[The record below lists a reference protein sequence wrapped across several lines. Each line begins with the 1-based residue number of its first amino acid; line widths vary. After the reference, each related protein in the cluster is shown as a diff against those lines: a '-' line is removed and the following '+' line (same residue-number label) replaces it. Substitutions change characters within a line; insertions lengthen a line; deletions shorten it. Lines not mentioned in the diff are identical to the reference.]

1 MTTALQCLKGH
12 KSVGLLCSLSVIV
25 LIVLIV
31 PIVLIVLIVLIVIN
45 VINDYNL
52 CLCLCNVSSSL

>member
-1 MTTALQCLKGH
+1 MSQRSQICRIALF
-12 KSVGLLCSLSVIV
+12 SRDLSVIV